1 MEELSSSKEIFLLSK
16 NFIKIYD
23 NNFNKEILSINN
35 KSTYTDCVKLLN
47 NNFAFLSKEGLF
59 IGEIKNNQFDIS
71 YSCKFKT
78 RGYTYT
84 LTKTNN
90 YVIVGSTGNIY
101 FFNYNWLYKENK
113 EIKPFWFQ
121 FSNDNED
128 IIFIHKIH
136 DELLL
141 ASTEK
146 GKILQIVIKEDGN
159 VEITQEKFTDKN
171 IYSLLFKNAK
181 NILFTGEN
189 SINILINN
197 SKKEECKI
205 F

>member
-1 MEELSSSKEIFLLSK
+1 MEELSSSKEIILLSK

-23 NNFNKEILSINN
+23 DNFKEIVSINN
-35 KSTYTDCVKLLN
+35 KKTYTDCVKLLN

-59 IGEIKNNQFDIS
+59 IGEIKNNLDIS
-71 YSCKFKT
+71 YFKKFKT

-84 LTKTNN
+84 LAKTNN
-90 YVIVGSTGNIY
+90 YVIVGSTENIC
-101 FFNYNWLYKENK
+101 FFNFNWLYKENK
-113 EIKPFWFQ
+113 EIKPFGIK

-146 GKILQIVIKEDGN
+146 GKILQIVIKEDGK
-159 VEITQEKFTDKN
+159 VEITQERFTDKN
-171 IYSLLFKNAK
+171 IYSLLYKNAK

-189 SINILINN
+189 NINILTNN